1 MECPNCKRVIV
12 PGLKFCGGCGMSV
25 NALLSGETGKPKNIE
40 KPKASLSSLS
50 SIFKKKN
57 KDKKTIEELLEEQ
70 AGEKNTEATA
80 SDSQK
85 TAPVAA
91 PVDSPA
97 TNREIIEPD
106 VDEEKPETQD
116 ATAEAPVAEEPAVE
130 ATAYTEPVAEEPVV
144 EEPAFEVPV
153 YEEPKYEAPV
163 YTAPSYEE
171 PKYEEPVETPA
182 PVEEPVAETPAFEV
196 PVYEEPKYEAPTEPV
211 KSLFDTDVTPTYEAP
226 VYTASSYEEPKYEEP
241 VETSVPVEEP
251 VAETPSYEAPVYT
264 APSYEEPKYEEPVET
279 SAPVEEPVAE
289 TPSFE
294 VPVYEEPKYEAPTE
308 PVKSLFDTDV
318 TPTYEAPVYT
328 APSYEEPKYEEPV
341 ETPAPVEEPV
351 EETPSYEAPVYTAPS
366 YEEPKYE
373 EPVETSVPVEEPVAE
388 TPSYEAPVYTA
399 PSYEEPKYEE
409 PVETPAPVEEP
420 VAETPSYEVPV
431 YTAPS
436 YEEPKYEEPVETP
449 APVEEPVAETPSYE
463 APVYTAPSYE
473 EPKYEEPVEEKKEE
487 PKSFFTADGN
497 PIPAAPVTPPPI
509 KKTEEEPKS
518 EYSSFFDSLY
528 SDDYQSVT
536 PPNNTINK
544 KPNNNGEKVY
554 LCPKC
559 NTKVIP
565 GLQYCT
571 GCAIALDKVT
581 LVEESHVD
589 KSFDVIRDG
598 NGPSGY
604 GSMPMYEPERSYVKD
619 IKRKKSP
626 LPTLLALAFILGVAA
641 YLIFF
646 VFRPF
651 APYKK
656 ALDSFFNGV
665 SKMDLNEI
673 VESVVPDEYFKSLNT
688 NSTQMLDYF
697 TKALQVASST
707 SNIKFV
713 YRIKSEHKI
722 ASDDYNEYL
731 QAIMNVTKKN
741 IDKAYSLTLK
751 VSASM
756 NSGEKVNK
764 QAKVM
769 DFIAYQMD
777 GKWYVLPS
785 PTK

>member
-50 SIFKKKN
+50 SIFKKKD
-57 KDKKTIEELLEEQ
+57 KGKKTIEELLEEQ
-70 AGEKNTEATA
+70 AGEKNAEATA

-85 TAPVAA
+85 TTPVAA

-97 TNREIIEPD
+97 TNREVIEPD
-106 VDEEKPETQD
+106 VDEEITETQD
-116 ATAEAPVAEEPAVE
+116 ATVEATVSEEPAVE
-130 ATAYTEPVAEEPVV
+130 ATVAEEPVVEEPVVEEPVVEEPVVEAPVAEEPVV
-144 EEPAFEVPV
+144 EAPAFEVPV
-153 YEEPKYEAPV
+153 YEEPKYEAPTEPV
-163 YTAPSYEE
+163 KVLFDTDVTPTYEAPVFTAPSYEE

-182 PVEEPVAETPAFEV
+182 PVEEPVAETPVFEV

-226 VYTASSYEEPKYEEP
+226 VYT
-241 VETSVPVEEP
+241 V
-251 VAETPSYEAPVYT
+251 
-264 APSYEEPKYEEPVET
+264 
-279 SAPVEEPVAE
+279 
-289 TPSFE
+289 
-294 VPVYEEPKYEAPTE
+294 
-308 PVKSLFDTDV
+308 
-318 TPTYEAPVYT
+318 
-328 APSYEEPKYEEPV
+328 
-341 ETPAPVEEPV
+341 
-351 EETPSYEAPVYTAPS
+351 PS

-409 PVETPAPVEEP
+409 PKYEEPKYEEPVEASSPVEEP
-420 VAETPSYEVPV
+420 VAETPSY
-431 YTAPS
+431 T
-436 YEEPKYEEPVETP
+436 
-449 APVEEPVAETPSYE
+449 
-463 APVYTAPSYE
+463 
-473 EPKYEEPVEEKKEE
+473 EPVEEKKEE

-544 KPNNNGEKVY
+544 KSNNNGEKVY

-604 GSMPMYEPERSYVKD
+604 SSMPMYEPERSYVKD

>member
-251 VAETPSYEAPVYT
+251 VAETPSYEV
-264 APSYEEPKYEEPVET
+264 
-279 SAPVEEPVAE
+279 
-289 TPSFE
+289 
-294 VPVYEEPKYEAPTE
+294 
-308 PVKSLFDTDV
+308 
-318 TPTYEAPVYT
+318 PVYT

-351 EETPSYEAPVYTAPS
+351 E
-366 YEEPKYE
+366 
-373 EPVETSVPVEEPVAE
+373 
-388 TPSYEAPVYTA
+388 
-399 PSYEEPKYEE
+399 
-409 PVETPAPVEEP
+409 
-420 VAETPSYEVPV
+420 
-431 YTAPS
+431 
-436 YEEPKYEEPVETP
+436 
-449 APVEEPVAETPSYE
+449 ETPSYE